1 MQIDERAV
9 VRHYGTSGLL
19 DALRQG
25 LAAQGLSPERVSVD
39 DLAAADEFHIGGR
52 QATIE
57 FHDQL
62 GWKAD
67 HALLDVGCG
76 LGGTARYVA
85 SRHGARVTGIDLTP
99 EYVSTGQAVNEW
111 VGLSDRIGLQV
122 GSALDLPFVD
132 ASFDGAYMMH
142 VGMNIPD
149 KPALFRGVA
158 RVLRPGAVFG
168 VYDVMRAGDG
178 EVAYPVPWAETAD
191 TSALATPADY
201 EGALAGA
208 GFEVTTSRDRRAF
221 AVEFFERLRA
231 RLAGAEGPPPIGLHL
246 VLGPAAQDKIRNM
259 IAAIASGAI
268 APVEMVAVRRR

>member
-1 MQIDERAV
+1 MPIDERAV
-9 VRHYGTSGLL
+9 VRHYETSGLL
-19 DALRQG
+19 EALRRG
-25 LAAQGLSPERVSVD
+25 LAAQGLSPERLSVD

-52 QATIE
+52 QATVE

-62 GWKAD
+62 GWQEGD
-67 HALLDVGCG
+67 ALLDVGCG

-111 VGLSDRIGLQV
+111 VGLSDRIGLRV
-122 GSALDLPFVD
+122 GSALDLPFAD

-191 TSALATPADY
+191 TSALAAPADY

-208 GFEVTTSRDRRAF
+208 GFEVTASRDRRAF

-231 RLAGAEGPPPIGLHL
+231 RLAGTDGPPPIGLHL
-246 VLGPAAQDKIRNM
+246 VLGPSAQDKIRNM

-268 APVEMVAVRRR
+268 APVEMVAIRRG

>member
-1 MQIDERAV
+1 MPIDERAV
-9 VRHYGTSGLL
+9 ARHYQTSGLL

-25 LAAQGLSPERVSVD
+25 LAAQGLSPERLSVD
-39 DLAAADEFHIGGR
+39 DLAAVDEFHIGGR
-52 QATIE
+52 QATVE

-62 GWKAD
+62 GWKEG

-85 SRHGARVTGIDLTP
+85 SRHRVRVTGVDLTP
-99 EYVSTGQAVNEW
+99 EYVATGQAVNDW

-122 GSALDLPFVD
+122 GSALDLPFAE

-149 KPALFRGVA
+149 KAALFRGIA

-178 EVAYPVPWAETAD
+178 PVEYPVPWAGTEA
-191 TSALATPADY
+191 TSALAPPEVYRA
-201 EGALAGA
+201 ALDGA
-208 GFEVTTSRDRRAF
+208 GFDVTGTRDRRTF

-231 RLAGAEGPPPIGLHL
+231 RLAGADGPPPIGLHL

-268 APVEMVAVRRR
+268 APVEMVAVRRD